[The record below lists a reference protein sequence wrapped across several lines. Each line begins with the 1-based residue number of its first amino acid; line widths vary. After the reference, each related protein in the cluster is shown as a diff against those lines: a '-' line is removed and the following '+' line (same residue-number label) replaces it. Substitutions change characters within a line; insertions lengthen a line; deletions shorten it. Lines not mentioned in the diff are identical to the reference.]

1 MKRHYVLAAVATSI
15 LLAGCGGS
23 DKDTGA
29 SASAGMSGTRAQ
41 GGKPVAASVSAVNS
55 TNAAFTALST
65 LHVGQTAY
73 FQVLGSRLPSTL
85 ALDVTDCTG
94 MTTLSVGATE
104 AHYRCTPGGTAGM
117 KTVTVRDKSGGTTLY
132 TNAVNVQEA
141 NPQALT
147 TPLPMPTRGFN
158 LGNSFEAV

>member
-1 MKRHYVLAAVATSI
+1 MKRHYVLAAVATAV

-23 DKDTGA
+23 DRDTGA

-41 GGKPVAASVSAVNS
+41 GGRPAAASVSAVNS
-55 TNAAFTALST
+55 TNAGFTALST

-73 FQVLGSRLPSTL
+73 FQVLGSKLPSTL

-104 AHYRCTPGGTAGM
+104 AHYRCTPSGTAGM
-117 KTVTVRDKSGGTTLY
+117 KASTLRHKTGG
-132 TNAVNVQEA
+132 
-141 NPQALT
+141 
-147 TPLPMPTRGFN
+147 PT
-158 LGNSFEAV
+158 